1 MTQLAAHGTIAI
13 PEATS
18 TQKATSIADCDTAVA
33 DLVAHA
39 KSWIEEP
46 AADMVGLIE
55 RLTDSVLTFA
65 EEWVKVSCEAKHYPV
80 DSPAAGEDWASVM
93 ITGRYLRMLQMA
105 LTDIAAG
112 RKRGLPGKPHP
123 VAAGHTAIPAFPV
136 DPFDK
141 VAFSGFSG

>member
-18 TQKATSIADCDTAVA
+18 PQQATSLADCDTAVA

-39 KSWIEEP
+39 KSWMEEP
-46 AADMVGLIE
+46 AVDMVGLIE

-80 DSPAAGEDWASVM
+80 DGPAAGGDEGGGVVD
-93 ITGRYLRMLQMA
+93 
-105 LTDIAAG
+105 G
-112 RKRGLPGKPHP
+112 RKHP
-123 VAAGHTAIPAFPV
+123 EEDEASAARP
-136 DPFDK
+136 
-141 VAFSGFSG
+141 